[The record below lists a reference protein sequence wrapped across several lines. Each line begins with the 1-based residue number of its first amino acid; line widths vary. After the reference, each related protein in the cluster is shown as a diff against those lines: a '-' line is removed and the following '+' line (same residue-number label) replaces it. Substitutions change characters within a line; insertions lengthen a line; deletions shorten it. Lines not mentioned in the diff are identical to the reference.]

1 MPPDGTFCFRL
12 LTSHLTN
19 SSESKLYQDYTESW
33 VRGGKHTPSS
43 LGIQGSREPQV
54 WEQEG
59 EQGWVQEDTKL
70 QFQHTWLL
78 DQYPSI
84 WEAWAR
90 AATPRR
96 GGRGCQVTNGQAAF
110 PRPHTLAVR

>member
-1 MPPDGTFCFRL
+1 MRQGWGVPPDGAFCFRL

-59 EQGWVQEDTKL
+59 EHMGRYGSRRAPSSS
-70 QFQHTWLL
+70 FHT
-78 DQYPSI
+78 
-84 WEAWAR
+84 
-90 AATPRR
+90 R
-96 GGRGCQVTNGQAAF
+96 GFWTNSPAFGRCGPGQ
-110 PRPHTLAVR
+110 PRPEGVGEGVR